1 MNDTPPTL
9 PSAKEIGRR
18 AGIITGTVALALLVY
33 WLLPADMNELARRM
47 AGLFVVAAV
56 FWATEVIPLYATSL
70 CVVALQVLLLA
81 SGGGLAPEGDLT
93 FSHFFDPF
101 ASGVIILFMG
111 GFLLSAAVT
120 KHELD
125 RAIAAKVLRPFTFHP
140 LALLYGIIAITAFFS
155 MWMSNTATTAMMMA
169 LVMPLLRNS
178 QTGEKFDRAMI
189 LAVPL
194 GANVGGIGTPIGTP
208 PNAIALGALR
218 REGFQIGFL
227 DWMAVAVPLELLLL
241 ALGGLLLYVLLP
253 PTRGAALPQIERAGR
268 ISFLGKVTLTILG
281 LTILAWITSRWHGVA
296 DAVVALISAAALT
309 ALRVLDRKDVD
320 SIDWNILILMWGGL
334 ALGAGMEG
342 TGLVDYVMELPIAA
356 MSGFWLAVV
365 VVLLS
370 VGLSTFMSNTAAAG
384 LIIPMALALSVAQRG
399 QLVVLTALACSFA
412 MVLPISTPPNAI
424 AFASGKLPAKTLLR
438 VGGLITAL
446 GIVALLAGYQ
456 VVLPL
461 FLNLQVEP

>member
-1 MNDTPPTL
+1 MIDTPAPL
-9 PSAKEIGRR
+9 PDAQDLVRR
-18 AGIITGTVALALLVY
+18 AGLILGTFALAVLAY
-33 WLLPADMNELARRM
+33 AMMPADMNELARRM
-47 AGLFVVAAV
+47 VAIFVIAAL

-81 SGGGLAPEGDLT
+81 SGGGLAREGELT
-93 FSHFFDPF
+93 YQDFFSPF

-125 RAIAAKVLRPFTFHP
+125 RAIAAKILRPFTFHP

-155 MWMSNTATTAMMMA
+155 MWMSNTATTAMMIA
-169 LVMPLLRNS
+169 LIMPLVRS
-178 QTGEKFDRAMI
+178 SEAGEKFDRAMI

-227 DWMAVAVPLELLLL
+227 DWMAVAVPLEILLL
-241 ALGGLLLYVLLP
+241 AVGGLLLYLLLP
-253 PTRGAALPQIERAGR
+253 PVKGGNLPRVERAGR
-268 ISFLGKVTLTILG
+268 ISGLGKVTLTILA
-281 LTILAWITSRWHGVA
+281 LTIVAWITSRWHGVA
-296 DAVVALISAAALT
+296 DAVIALISAALLT

-320 SIDWNILILMWGGL
+320 SIDWNILLLMWGGL

-342 TGLVDYVMELPIAA
+342 SGLVAYVMDLPIAEA
-356 MSGFWLAVV
+356 SGFMLALII
-365 VVLLS
+365 VLLS

-384 LIIPMALALSVAQRG
+384 LIIPMALAFSAAQRG

-424 AFASGKLPAKTLLR
+424 AFASGKLPAGTLLR
-438 VGGLITAL
+438 VGGLITVI
-446 GIVALLAGYQ
+446 GIVLLLAGYQ
-456 VVLPL
+456 VMLPL
-461 FLNLQVEP
+461 FLNLQVSP